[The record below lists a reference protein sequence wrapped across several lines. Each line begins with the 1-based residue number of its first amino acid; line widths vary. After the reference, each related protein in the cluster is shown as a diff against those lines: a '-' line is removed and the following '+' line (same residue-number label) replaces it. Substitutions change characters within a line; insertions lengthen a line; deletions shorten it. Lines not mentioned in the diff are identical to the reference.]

1 MLGERGSAVVE
12 FVLVGVLVLTLF
24 LGVLQVALYL
34 HLRNVVVASVAEGA
48 REAANADRDC
58 ADGAA
63 RAYDLVAGAVG
74 RRVADRLDVSDCAT
88 VVEDGVTLVRLR
100 ARGPLPLLFPPVGSV
115 GVTATAHAI
124 EEGQ

>member
-1 MLGERGSAVVE
+1 MVE
-12 FVLVGVLVLTLF
+12 FVLVGVLVVALF
-24 LGVLQVALYL
+24 MGVLQVALYL

-63 RAYDLVAGAVG
+63 RTRDLVARSVG
-74 RRVADRLDVSDCAT
+74 ERVAAGLDLTDCAE
-88 VVEDGVTLVRLR
+88 VVEDGVVLVRLR
-100 ARGPLPLLFPPVGSV
+100 ARGPLPLPFPPVGSV
-115 GVTATAHAI
+115 AVDATAHAI